1 MSGSK
6 WEKRFMFDL
15 ASNSTPVPNLL
26 LRYYQQLGLTEN
38 ELIFLIQLLMVGEKG
53 CHSIRQISE
62 ILGLDTFLVKETLA
76 SLIEKGFIVPES
88 IMDSGSTRVPRYFF
102 DGLYDKLIDL
112 WACEMV
118 GNREAATGGAGDT
131 GLLPARNRFGYIYE
145 AIEKEFGRPLS
156 PMESEKIIEWLD
168 KEKYRPEMVL
178 ESLKRA
184 VLRGVFNLNYVDRI
198 LLEWQKANVR
208 TLHEALNY
216 ENQKMKREKPGRKK
230 PVVSRNHKLKSLY
243 EI

>member
-1 MSGSK
+1 MLGSK

-53 CHSIRQISE
+53 CHSIQQISE
-62 ILGLDTFLVKETLA
+62 ILGLETFLVKEMLA

-88 IMDSGSTRVPRYFF
+88 IMESGSTRVPCYFF

-118 GNREAATGGAGDT
+118 GSGETAKAEAKDT
-131 GLLPARNRFGYIYE
+131 GPSKDRNLFGNVYE
-145 AIEKEFGRPLS
+145 AFEKEFGRPLS
-156 PMESEKIIEWLD
+156 PMESEKIVEWLD

-216 ENQKMKREKPGRKK
+216 ESKKMKKEKPGKKK
-230 PVVSRNHKLKSLY
+230 PVVSRNHKLKNLY